1 MKYLVI
7 LISHA
12 WFLHER
18 LTSHSPLLHI
28 LCGFISRF
36 ANSQTKRDLF
46 KEALQN
52 IYYVLQWLI
61 DSSEYCHPGAVM
73 LCNIE
78 ELHTGGL

>member
-7 LISHA
+7 LISNA

-18 LTSHSPLLHI
+18 LTLHSSLLYI
-28 LCGFISRF
+28 LCGFISLF
-36 ANSQTKRDLF
+36 ASSRTKRDFF

-61 DSSEYCHPGAVM
+61 DSSE
-73 LCNIE
+73 
-78 ELHTGGL
+78 